1 MPEFEQ
7 SLRMAAPPD
16 SVLAFVSDV
25 RNLPRY
31 VPTTKEA
38 QSQGPE
44 RVHVA
49 GDAQGHHYDADGYL
63 RRKDG
68 GLEWGADEG
77 YYNGWLR
84 VEPDGEGSQVTVG
97 ISLRGH
103 PPGADP
109 GEAPS
114 EDQINEG
121 LVKGLESIRNQ
132 VEGRG
137 GKEEPSA
144 AG

>member
-1 MPEFEQ
+1 MPDFEQ
-7 SLRMAAPPD
+7 SLRMEAPPD
-16 SVLAFVSDV
+16 AVMAFVSDV
-25 RNLPRY
+25 RNLPAY
-31 VPTTKEA
+31 VPTTKAAEP
-38 QSQGPE
+38 QGE
-44 RVHVA
+44 GRVQVH

-63 RRKDG
+63 RQRDG

-77 YYNGWLR
+77 TYNGWLR
-84 VEPDGEGSQVTVG
+84 VKPDGQGSQVTVG

-103 PPGADP
+103 PPGADA

-121 LVKGLESIRNQ
+121 LQKGLESIRNQ
-132 VEGRG
+132 VEGQG

>member
-7 SLRMAAPPD
+7 SLRMQAPPD
-16 SVLAFVSDV
+16 RVMAFVADF

-31 VPTTKEA
+31 VPTTKDV
-38 QSQGPE
+38 QPE
-44 RVHVA
+44 GEDRVHVQ
-49 GDAQGHHYDADGYL
+49 GEAQGHSYDADGYL
-63 RRKDG
+63 RRSEG

-109 GEAPS
+109 NGAPS
-114 EDQINEG
+114 GEQI
-121 LVKGLESIRNQ
+121 VR
-132 VEGRG
+132 
-137 GKEEPSA
+137 A
-144 AG
+144 